1 MYFERLQHQQYVFLV
16 GILLWHSI
24 ASLARNCCIEGETQE
39 DPNDGISYYVCCGG
53 TLVHKTCET
62 GSYWNSTMQSCK
74 SDAAECRENDIQL
87 DPQDCAAYFLCVMGQ
102 FVSQKC
108 AHGTYF
114 DTTIMACVGDTK
126 GNSTTTF

>member
-1 MYFERLQHQQYVFLV
+1 
-16 GILLWHSI
+16 
-24 ASLARNCCIEGETQE
+24 
-39 DPNDGISYYVCCGG
+39 
-53 TLVHKTCET
+53 
-62 GSYWNSTMQSCK
+62 MQSCK

-126 GNSTTTF
+126 GNCTTTF

>member
-62 GSYWNSTMQSCK
+62 GRTIFNSIRKTVRPIFS
-74 SDAAECRENDIQL
+74 
-87 DPQDCAAYFLCVMGQ
+87 V
-102 FVSQKC
+102 
-108 AHGTYF
+108 
-114 DTTIMACVGDTK
+114 
-126 GNSTTTF
+126 